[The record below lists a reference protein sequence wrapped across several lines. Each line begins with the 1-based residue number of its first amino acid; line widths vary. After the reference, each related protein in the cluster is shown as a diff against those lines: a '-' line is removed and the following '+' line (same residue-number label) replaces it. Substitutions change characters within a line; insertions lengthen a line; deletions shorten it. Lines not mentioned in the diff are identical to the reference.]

1 MIISRNLY
9 CITCFLIMLMLLNN
23 SNFLP
28 FKGIGLIS
36 MLFSFIIF
44 LLVFIKQG
52 VFFNSEKKILGIVL
66 ICFFYFFVIFI
77 FSVKNIEAITRFFQL
92 FFLFFLVL
100 FFARYAQLEKN
111 KYEAIRLVFKYYLI
125 SSYFLSIWY
134 LFSRIV
140 GFNPYFN
147 ENFIG
152 GWVLYSLIVGMFLFN
167 SKFYKFFNF
176 LFIMYILNDTGA
188 RTSIVSAFIA
198 ILILI
203 FWNRFLSK
211 GLFYFIYYVLNIFL
225 SIFVILFM
233 TSRLS
238 FFDIDALNLAMR
250 DFSGKNLLSGRQDV
264 WEEIIKMLPNH
275 LIFGHGLGAKVQDY
289 TNLPLSAHNLYL
301 QVLFQ
306 TGILGL
312 LIIFLVMTFIFIFIF
327 KNKKHFLA
335 KYLSSVFFI
344 VLFTQNFEVTF
355 SQNNIALSLLF
366 WILLGLGLGYFI
378 RDKYEFTDSSSS
390 K

>member
-1 MIISRNLY
+1 MIISRNFY

-28 FKGIGLIS
+28 LKGIGLIS
-36 MLFSFIIF
+36 MLFSFLVF
-44 LLVFIKQG
+44 LLVFLKQG
-52 VFFNSEKKILGIVL
+52 VFFNSEKKISGMVV

-100 FFARYAQLEKN
+100 FFARYAQFEKN
-111 KYEAIRLVFKYYLI
+111 KYEAIRVVFKYYLI
-125 SSYFLSIWY
+125 SSYIFSVWY
-134 LFSRIV
+134 LFSKV
-140 GFNPYFN
+140 TGFDPYFN
-147 ENFIG
+147 ENFVG
-152 GWVLYSLIVGMFLFN
+152 GWIVYSLIVGMFLFN
-167 SKFYKFFNF
+167 SRFYKILNF
-176 LFIMYILNDTGA
+176 LFMVYILNETGA
-188 RTSIVSAFIA
+188 RTSMASAFIA
-198 ILILI
+198 MLILI

-211 GLFYFIYYVLNIFL
+211 NLIYLIYYFFNIFL
-225 SIFVILFM
+225 SILIILFM
-233 TSRLS
+233 TSRLD
-238 FFDIDALNLAMR
+238 FFDIEALNLAMR
-250 DFSGKNLLSGRQDV
+250 DFSGKNLLSGRQEV

-275 LIFGHGLGAKVQDY
+275 LMFGHGLGARVQDY

-306 TGILGL
+306 TGLVGL

-335 KYLSSVFFI
+335 KYLSSLFFI

-378 RDKYEFTDSSSS
+378 RDKYEFINSSSS